1 MDRIK
6 GAGHVNNRFV
16 SEDAQAGR
24 PPTELTA
31 EWFNNVQEELCAV
44 IEKAGITLNENDQ
57 TQLYQAIVQ
66 IVQSAQSGFTHV
78 ALTEDNWPPVEDS
91 DKYSCT
97 ISKTAAT
104 DTCVSVC
111 DSTGNRLIVNI
122 AETDEQIVLT
132 ALAPVAGYAVISGSG
147 GNTVQTVIDPSEDD
161 TDTDENEE

>member
-44 IEKAGITLNENDQ
+44 IEKAGITLNESDK

-97 ISKTAAT
+97 ISKTATT
-104 DTCVSVC
+104 DTCVAVC
-111 DSTGNRLIVNI
+111 DNTGNRLIVNI

-147 GNTVQTVIDPSEDD
+147 GNTVETVVDPSEDYD
-161 TDTDENEE
+161 GNEGEE